1 MRAMRAATRFLFWA
15 VVIASVLLAST
26 VLLAKLA
33 LPLINVYQ
41 PQIERNLTQLTGMDV
56 HVGDL
61 IGELKGVNVEF
72 RATDLSLD
80 TPKQLEAI
88 KLEYLSLELDIPKTL
103 FTLSPQ
109 FQNVVLSGVDV
120 LLQEDELGN
129 ITLKGQEASPSASS
143 SADTAVSRVLNYAAE
158 QQQVSLL
165 DVSLTLNSPRFDE
178 LSVVMPATMLRKRF
192 AKTLLRTDVFIN
204 DIEQP
209 IQVRAQMSRDLTNFL
224 EQQVQGYISVPDIT
238 LPTNWLAVAA
248 LEPLQSV
255 SMAGEYWLM
264 YQPNKGVTVQ
274 AKDSRAK
281 LAFQNDESVFLK
293 ADWRLKYNDEA
304 VAITVADL
312 ALNDSGRLYEGID
325 IKAEWESDGN
335 RTFVVFNKMDAEIA
349 SKAALRFVPSEWRL
363 HSILSGLEP
372 RGEAK
377 NASLRVW
384 QGSEGVRFQYLS
396 NLVDAQVNGHNGIPA
411 ADHIYGV
418 FSLTDTQGGVEFKG
432 RNHTL
437 AFPTVYDSA
446 WQVER
451 SSGEVA
457 WQRLDHAFVVTG
469 DNLKLSYRGATVQGR
484 FRLEQPLEG
493 GVGDD
498 ELMLDLNAQH
508 ISKSDGLLFVP
519 PKVLSNE
526 LDNWLEQALGQGE
539 ASNVDLL
546 LRTGLVAGQGAPH
559 LRLSI
564 DTVLEKLTFD
574 PNWPSANSVVGNV
587 LVTENDVNVLVN
599 QANFAGL
606 PVTNLQ
612 VRVPFIGDDANQV
625 MVRGQIQ
632 DNASKILQ
640 ALEKTPLKSSVLT
653 PFEGWRVTG
662 DVAGSFDL
670 KIPLSKEL
678 NPFVDLNLKFQQ
690 NNVMLAQADLPL
702 DVESGRLHY
711 QSSKGLYDTE
721 FDVETLGGKSHLMLA
736 SQFAEDGSLI
746 VSGALSG
753 DIDAHEV
760 ALWRN
765 APKPVLSRLEGKT
778 NYSGELEIGRS
789 KPGQVDIYLKTDLSG
804 VKLALPA
811 PAAKASSRSVPT
823 DVHITALNDEVLVD
837 VSSQDWLYGAIL
849 ANSNGLQGGHVSLA
863 KPLPKDQKIEKGLS
877 VYGQFDEFD
886 WLTWQP
892 IIEDFKSNLAES
904 SSNDHQASQVPTNL
918 PEWLR
923 SAELLV
929 DVLPINEKNQ
939 LNNVKLSYTRAKD
952 GHPFSVASDEF
963 NAVLN
968 QTEAGPE
975 LHVHY
980 LNWLTADKENKEA
993 DKESSLQP
1001 NIFPSIS
1008 LKVDQLY
1015 IDNRPYGDWSAK
1027 VENLGN
1033 SLRIKDITT
1042 QLPKGQFVG
1051 QIFWQGGT
1059 KQNVELTIKAEG
1071 ENARELTKKFSPT
1084 PFLSSNR
1091 YQTAVLLSWEDSL
1104 LSFDRSTLSGKIN
1117 FNVQKGNFNQVDQ
1130 LPPFLRL
1137 LGIFNVDALAKRLTF
1152 DFSDLYEPGMPF
1164 DRFSGNL
1171 AIAKGQ
1177 LNTVEPVRVVSPT
1190 AEISLQGTAN
1200 LVDETLNERLTATLP
1215 ISSTLP
1221 VAGLLLATPQ
1231 IAGLLYITDKLIGDQ
1246 LSKVTSIQ
1254 YQIEGPFS
1262 DPKVTP
1268 VKYSPIR

>member
-1 MRAMRAATRFLFWA
+1 
-15 VVIASVLLAST
+15 
-26 VLLAKLA
+26 
-33 LPLINVYQ
+33 
-41 PQIERNLTQLTGMDV
+41 
-56 HVGDL
+56 
-61 IGELKGVNVEF
+61 
-72 RATDLSLD
+72 
-80 TPKQLEAI
+80 
-88 KLEYLSLELDIPKTL
+88 
-103 FTLSPQ
+103 
-109 FQNVVLSGVDV
+109 
-120 LLQEDELGN
+120 
-129 ITLKGQEASPSASS
+129 
-143 SADTAVSRVLNYAAE
+143 
-158 QQQVSLL
+158 
-165 DVSLTLNSPRFDE
+165 
-178 LSVVMPATMLRKRF
+178 
-192 AKTLLRTDVFIN
+192 
-204 DIEQP
+204 
-209 IQVRAQMSRDLTNFL
+209 
-224 EQQVQGYISVPDIT
+224 
-238 LPTNWLAVAA
+238 
-248 LEPLQSV
+248 
-255 SMAGEYWLM
+255 
-264 YQPNKGVTVQ
+264 
-274 AKDSRAK
+274 
-281 LAFQNDESVFLK
+281 
-293 ADWRLKYNDEA
+293 
-304 VAITVADL
+304 
-312 ALNDSGRLYEGID
+312 
-325 IKAEWESDGN
+325 
-335 RTFVVFNKMDAEIA
+335 
-349 SKAALRFVPSEWRL
+349 
-363 HSILSGLEP
+363 
-372 RGEAK
+372 
-377 NASLRVW
+377 
-384 QGSEGVRFQYLS
+384 
-396 NLVDAQVNGHNGIPA
+396 
-411 ADHIYGV
+411 
-418 FSLTDTQGGVEFKG
+418 
-432 RNHTL
+432 
-437 AFPTVYDSA
+437 
-446 WQVER
+446 
-451 SSGEVA
+451 
-457 WQRLDHAFVVTG
+457 
-469 DNLKLSYRGATVQGR
+469 
-484 FRLEQPLEG
+484 
-493 GVGDD
+493 
-498 ELMLDLNAQH
+498 
-508 ISKSDGLLFVP
+508 
-519 PKVLSNE
+519 
-526 LDNWLEQALGQGE
+526 
-539 ASNVDLL
+539 
-546 LRTGLVAGQGAPH
+546 
-559 LRLSI
+559 
-564 DTVLEKLTFD
+564 
-574 PNWPSANSVVGNV
+574 
-587 LVTENDVNVLVN
+587 
-599 QANFAGL
+599 
-606 PVTNLQ
+606 
-612 VRVPFIGDDANQV
+612 
-625 MVRGQIQ
+625 
-632 DNASKILQ
+632 
-640 ALEKTPLKSSVLT
+640 
-653 PFEGWRVTG
+653 RVTG

-702 DVESGRLHY
+702 DVESGMLHY

-721 FDVETLGGKSHLMLA
+721 FDIETLGGKSHLVLT
-736 SQFAEDGSLI
+736 SQLAEDGTFI
-746 VSGALSG
+746 VSGAFSG

-765 APKPVLSRLEGKT
+765 APKPFLSRLEGKT

-863 KPLPKDQKIEKGLS
+863 RPLPKGQKIEKGLS

-904 SSNDHQASQVPTNL
+904 SSNDHQSSQVPTNL

-968 QTEAGPE
+968 QTEVGPE
-975 LHVHY
+975 LHIHY
-980 LNWLTADKENKEA
+980 LNWLTAGKENKEA

-1001 NIFPSIS
+1001 NILPSIS

-1071 ENARELTKKFSPT
+1071 ENARELTKKFSST
-1084 PFLSSNR
+1084 PFLSSDR

-1104 LSFDRSTLSGKIN
+1104 LSFDRPTLSGKIN

-1200 LVDETLNERLTATLP
+1200 LVDETLN
-1215 ISSTLP
+1215 
-1221 VAGLLLATPQ
+1221 
-1231 IAGLLYITDKLIGDQ
+1231 
-1246 LSKVTSIQ
+1246 
-1254 YQIEGPFS
+1254 
-1262 DPKVTP
+1262 
-1268 VKYSPIR
+1268 

>member
-1 MRAMRAATRFLFWA
+1 
-15 VVIASVLLAST
+15 
-26 VLLAKLA
+26 
-33 LPLINVYQ
+33 
-41 PQIERNLTQLTGMDV
+41 
-56 HVGDL
+56 
-61 IGELKGVNVEF
+61 
-72 RATDLSLD
+72 
-80 TPKQLEAI
+80 
-88 KLEYLSLELDIPKTL
+88 
-103 FTLSPQ
+103 
-109 FQNVVLSGVDV
+109 
-120 LLQEDELGN
+120 
-129 ITLKGQEASPSASS
+129 
-143 SADTAVSRVLNYAAE
+143 
-158 QQQVSLL
+158 
-165 DVSLTLNSPRFDE
+165 
-178 LSVVMPATMLRKRF
+178 
-192 AKTLLRTDVFIN
+192 
-204 DIEQP
+204 
-209 IQVRAQMSRDLTNFL
+209 
-224 EQQVQGYISVPDIT
+224 
-238 LPTNWLAVAA
+238 
-248 LEPLQSV
+248 
-255 SMAGEYWLM
+255 
-264 YQPNKGVTVQ
+264 
-274 AKDSRAK
+274 
-281 LAFQNDESVFLK
+281 
-293 ADWRLKYNDEA
+293 
-304 VAITVADL
+304 
-312 ALNDSGRLYEGID
+312 
-325 IKAEWESDGN
+325 
-335 RTFVVFNKMDAEIA
+335 
-349 SKAALRFVPSEWRL
+349 
-363 HSILSGLEP
+363 
-372 RGEAK
+372 
-377 NASLRVW
+377 
-384 QGSEGVRFQYLS
+384 
-396 NLVDAQVNGHNGIPA
+396 
-411 ADHIYGV
+411 
-418 FSLTDTQGGVEFKG
+418 
-432 RNHTL
+432 
-437 AFPTVYDSA
+437 
-446 WQVER
+446 
-451 SSGEVA
+451 
-457 WQRLDHAFVVTG
+457 
-469 DNLKLSYRGATVQGR
+469 
-484 FRLEQPLEG
+484 
-493 GVGDD
+493 
-498 ELMLDLNAQH
+498 
-508 ISKSDGLLFVP
+508 
-519 PKVLSNE
+519 
-526 LDNWLEQALGQGE
+526 
-539 ASNVDLL
+539 
-546 LRTGLVAGQGAPH
+546 
-559 LRLSI
+559 
-564 DTVLEKLTFD
+564 
-574 PNWPSANSVVGNV
+574 
-587 LVTENDVNVLVN
+587 VTENDVNVLVN

-952 GHPFSVASDEF
+952 GHPFSVVSDEF